1 MLTFVLRRTLATFL
15 VLLAAS
21 FVVYLLTAYSG
32 NPLADLIGSRDPNR
46 EELIAERIRELNLET
61 PVPLRYF
68 SWLAGVGGCF
78 VGQCDLGQSYVTNQ
92 EVTAALA
99 AAVPAT
105 LSLVTAA
112 TVIAIILGIAV
123 GMVSALRQYSGFD
136 YTITFITFVLYSLPV
151 FWVAVLLKEWGAI
164 RVNQFM
170 ADPAVP
176 ILGVIAFGAVG
187 GLIWQAII
195 GGAVK
200 RRAMTFAVSGL
211 VTGGILGILLVT
223 GWFSQP
229 SIGILGIIILSIG
242 TAAVVLL
249 AAGGFRQRPY
259 LIAVLGTVVV
269 LVALWYPLQF
279 LFFGLREVIWVIPL
293 TLLGSIAIGVVL
305 GIIFGGEN
313 KPTLARWAGITGGVV
328 GLVILLDR
336 VLLVFDEYSNKIP
349 LSSGVIPTI
358 GATTP
363 NLSGDVWIETLDL
376 IAHLILPTLAL
387 TLISF
392 AGYTRYARASLLEVM
407 NQDYVRTARAKGLSE
422 RVVVLRHAFRN
433 ALIPITTIVVL
444 DFGAL
449 IGGAVITERI
459 FGWQA
464 MGTLFIN
471 GLTRTD
477 VNLVMGFFLITGV
490 LVVIA
495 NILADLVYSALD
507 PRIRVS

>member
-78 VGQCDLGQSYVTNQ
+78 IGQCDLGQSYVTNQ

-112 TVIAIILGIAV
+112 TFIAIILGIAV

-176 ILGVIAFGAVG
+176 ILGVIAFGALG
-187 GLIWQAII
+187 GLIWQAVI
-195 GGAVK
+195 GGPAR
-200 RRAMTFAVSGL
+200 RRATTFAVAGL
-211 VTGGILGILLVT
+211 VSGGILGILLAT
-223 GWFSQP
+223 GGFSQP
-229 SIGILGIIILSIG
+229 SIGIIGLVILGVG
-242 TAAVVLL
+242 TAAIVLL
-249 AAGGFRQRPY
+249 AAGGLRQRPY
-259 LIAVLGTVVV
+259 LIAVFGTVAV
-269 LVALWYPLQF
+269 LIALWYPLQF
-279 LFFGLREVIWVIPL
+279 LFFSMREVVWIIPL
-293 TLLGSIAIGVVL
+293 TLLASIAIGIAFGLV
-305 GIIFGGEN
+305 FGGEN
-313 KPTLARWAGITGGVV
+313 RATLARWAGITGGVV
-328 GLVILLDR
+328 GLVLILDR
-336 VLLVFDEYSNKIP
+336 ILLVFDEYSNKIP
-349 LSSGVIPTI
+349 LSYGIIPTI

-363 NLSGDVWIETLDL
+363 NLSGDIWIDALDL

-471 GLTRTD
+471 GLTHTD
-477 VNLVMGFFLITGV
+477 VNLVMGFFLITGI
-490 LVVIA
+490 LVVVA